1 MIYCNKNLYPIKILS
16 VKQLI
21 TAGFDPLCD
30 EGEAYALKLHN
41 AGFYLKQLHYPSL
54 FHGFISISLL
64 RTARRAMEDMID
76 TLKKE
81 L

>member
-1 MIYCNKNLYPIKILS
+1 MQCRYLYLS
-16 VKQLI
+16 LLKLH
-21 TAGFDPLCD
+21 F
-30 EGEAYALKLHN
+30 EAYALKLHN